1 MVSINCTLGTSQ
13 AKHINLSSVDL
24 CKRRNA
30 LNSGNRS
37 MTDYTGKFLALKKTC
52 NQQNDRDI
60 EESVYNAIQ
69 LLVNIKATSLWGGC
83 VDTRI
88 FLFNM
93 EFKSVTLMRYD
104 LGTHAH
110 VLVATI
116 QLLSYASHERVI
128 VRHWKYCQT
137 VNVN

>member
-1 MVSINCTLGTSQ
+1 MYV
-13 AKHINLSSVDL
+13 
-24 CKRRNA
+24 
-30 LNSGNRS
+30 
-37 MTDYTGKFLALKKTC
+37 
-52 NQQNDRDI
+52 
-60 EESVYNAIQ
+60 IQ
-69 LLVNIKATSLWGGC
+69 LLANIKATSLQGGNC

-88 FLFNM
+88 FLFNV

-128 VRHWKYCQT
+128 VRH
-137 VNVN
+137 